1 MIIAIDFDNTITV
14 GNNFPKIGKVRK
26 NAIEV
31 IKNLQ
36 KHGHKCFLWT
46 CRAGKYLEDAKN
58 FLESKGLVMEGYN
71 VSELDSV
78 NNGRKPIADIYID
91 DCNIFTKSID
101 WKQIEKYILSDEKNI
116 QNLIEKRR
124 ETFKEKIGNLK
135 GAIIENADFSLKV
148 KFNGFSINKLSCNKS
163 LKKSLESGFTIDE
176 HFTAAE
182 NIKTIFENATIYSST
197 YGRIN
202 DNEFQE
208 KYYGYYFLNF
218 EKTKIA
224 YLTIILRS
232 ELKNVSVNKVSI
244 IDMYLSKE
252 KID

>member
-58 FLESKGLVMEGYN
+58 FLESKGLVMDGYN
-71 VSELDSV
+71 VSELDCV

-135 GAIIENADFSLKV
+135 GAALENESYGIKI
-148 KFNGFSINKLSCNKS
+148 KFNGYSINKLSCNKS
-163 LKKSLESGFTIDE
+163 LKKSIVNGFAIDE
-176 HFTAAE
+176 HFKAAE
-182 NIKTIFENATIYSST
+182 NIKTIFENAIIYNSS
-197 YGRIN
+197 YDRLS
-202 DNEFQE
+202 DKEFE
-208 KYYGYYFLNF
+208 EIYDGYYFLNL

-224 YLTIILRS
+224 YLTIKIRG
-232 ELKNVSVNKVSI
+232 ELKYLNINNVAI